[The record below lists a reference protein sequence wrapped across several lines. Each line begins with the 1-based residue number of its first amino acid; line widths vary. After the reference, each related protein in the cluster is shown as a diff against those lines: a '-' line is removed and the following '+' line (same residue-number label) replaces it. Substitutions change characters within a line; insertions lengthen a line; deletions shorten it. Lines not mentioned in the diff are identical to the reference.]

1 MTDDTISDGGR
12 ERDSSPLDELAM
24 QSQAE
29 TTVSNRQLLSRF
41 LDNYIA
47 APVRIL
53 WSDWRARIG
62 SMIVLLYVLM
72 GTVGVYIMGHP
83 SANAGPRYV
92 RPFETM
98 EYPLGTDT
106 FGEGLLAQTVHA
118 TPAMLEM
125 IIAGA
130 VFATVLATILGS
142 VAGFKAGSV
151 DRAIMTLADVGMTIP
166 GLPLVIVLATM
177 IEPSEPYLVGL
188 VLAIDNWPGL
198 TRAVRSQVLSVR
210 EENFVESSRA
220 MGLSTPTIIKND
232 IVPDIMPYVSVH
244 FVMAA
249 RGIIFES
256 VGLYFLGI
264 LPFTNLNWGVTLN
277 LAYTTSGALYTWE
290 TAHWLFVPMFTIVL
304 ISLGFILLSQGL
316 DRVFNPRIRARHVKS
331 VVKDETDEQTDEVS
345 PMADVGGK

>member
-1 MTDDTISDGGR
+1 MSDDTAPDGGR
-12 ERDSSPLDELAM
+12 EHESSPLDELTI
-24 QSQAE
+24 QSSAE
-29 TTVSNRQLLSRF
+29 TSVSNRQLLSRF
-41 LDNYIA
+41 LDNYVF

-72 GTVGVYIMGHP
+72 GTVGVYLMAHP
-83 SANAGPRYV
+83 SANAGPRYLQ
-92 RPFETM
+92 PFETM

-130 VFATVLATILGS
+130 VFATVVATVLGS
-142 VAGFKAGSV
+142 VAGFKGGEI
-151 DRAIMTLADVGMTIP
+151 DRAIMTIADVGMTIP

-177 IEPSEPYLVGL
+177 IEPSEPYMVGL
-188 VLAIDNWPGL
+188 ILAIDNWPGL
-198 TRAVRSQVLSVR
+198 TRSVRSQVLSVR
-210 EENFVESSRA
+210 EENFIESSRA
-220 MGLSTPTIIKND
+220 MGLSTSTIIKDD

-244 FVMAA
+244 FVMSA

-304 ISLGFILLSQGL
+304 LSLGLILLSQGL

-331 VVKDETDEQTDEVS
+331 VVKDDTDEETDEVS
-345 PMADVGGK
+345 PMADIGGK